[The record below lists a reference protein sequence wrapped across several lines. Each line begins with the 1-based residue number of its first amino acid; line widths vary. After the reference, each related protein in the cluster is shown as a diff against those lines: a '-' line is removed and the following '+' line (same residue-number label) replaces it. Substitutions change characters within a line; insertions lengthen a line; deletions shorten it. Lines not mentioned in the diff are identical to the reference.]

1 MDPGHA
7 PFDAPESVTG
17 TGDRLLDAAESLFA
31 EKGFHRASLRAITR
45 LAGTNIASVNY
56 HFGSKTGLV
65 TALLERRARPI
76 NEQRT
81 RLLDEAL
88 SASEAPA
95 LRSILVA
102 FIQPVLELQERHPHF
117 PELLARLEVEG
128 LQTVIGQV
136 FRNLFHDTLERFVT
150 ALATAC
156 PGTSDD
162 VIRHRLFFTIGAF
175 QFLFTRKG
183 KGLCLAEGS
192 DRETVVEELLDFCEA
207 GLARAPSTSAPNESR
222 RKR

>member
-1 MDPGHA
+1 MDPGNTVETA
-7 PFDAPESVTG
+7 TG
-17 TGDRLLDAAESLFA
+17 TRDRLLDAAEGLFA

-45 LAGTNIASVNY
+45 RAGTNVASVNY

-76 NEQRT
+76 NEQRA

-88 SASEAPA
+88 AASEAPA

-156 PGTSDD
+156 PGATDET
-162 VIRHRLFFTIGAF
+162 IRHRLFFTIGAF

-192 DRETVVEELLDFCEA
+192 DRQTVVEELLDFCEA
-207 GLARAPSTSAPNESR
+207 GLANVPSGASTSDAR
-222 RKR
+222 RTP